1 MYTPAHF
8 AESRPEVLH
17 ALMRAHPLATLV
29 LTDEAG
35 ALDAHH
41 LPLLLQVDAQGKAWL
56 RGHVARANPLWQQA
70 QAGEARGGLAVLAI
84 FQGAQAYI
92 SPNWYASKAETH
104 RAVPTWNYAIVHA
117 HATLRAVDDAAWL
130 RTLLTDLTATH
141 EAAQPQPWQL
151 SDAPT
156 DYLDR
161 MLAAVVG
168 IELDIS
174 QLSGKWK
181 TSQNQAATN
190 RASVVAGLRQQGSA
204 DAVAMAALVQAV
216 DQPPPVR

>member
-1 MYTPAHF
+1 MYTPTHF

-41 LPLLLQVDAQGKAWL
+41 LPLLLQVDEQGRAWL
-56 RGHVARANPLWQQA
+56 RGHVARANPLWRQA
-70 QAGEARGGLAVLAI
+70 QGVDGLPVLVI

-92 SPNWYASKAETH
+92 SPNWYPSKAETH
-104 RAVPTWNYAIVHA
+104 RAVPTWNYAVVHA
-117 HATLRAVDDAAWL
+117 HASLRAVDDAAWL
-130 RTLLTDLTATH
+130 RALLADLTAAH
-141 EAAQPQPWQL
+141 EARQPQPWQL
-151 SDAPT
+151 SDAPA

-168 IELDIS
+168 IELDIT
-174 QLSGKWK
+174 QLQGKWK
-181 TSQNQAATN
+181 TSQNQPAAN
-190 RASVVAGLRQQGSA
+190 RAGVVAGLTQHGTEEA
-204 DAVAMAALVQAV
+204 AAMAAWVRAV
-216 DQPPPVR
+216 DTPR

>member
-1 MYTPAHF
+1 MYTPTHF
-8 AESRPEVLH
+8 AEFRPEVLY

-56 RGHVARANPLWQQA
+56 RGHVARANPLWRQA
-70 QAGEARGGLAVLAI
+70 QAVRGLPVLAI

-104 RAVPTWNYAIVHA
+104 RAVPTWNYAVVHA

-130 RTLLTDLTATH
+130 RTLLTDLTAAH
-141 EAAQPQPWQL
+141 EAHQPQPWQL
-151 SDAPT
+151 SDAPA
-156 DYLDR
+156 DYLER
-161 MLAAVVG
+161 MLAAVGG

-181 TSQNQAATN
+181 VSQNQAAAN
-190 RASVVAGLRQQGSA
+190 RAGVVAGLRQQGSA
-204 DAVAMAALVQAV
+204 DAAAMAALVQAV
-216 DQPPPVR
+216 DQAPPAR

>member
-1 MYTPAHF
+1 MYNPSHF
-8 AESRPEVLH
+8 HIDELPQLH
-17 ALMRAHPLATLV
+17 ALMRAHPL
-29 LTDEAG
+29 G
-35 ALDAHH
+35 ALVTHGADGLDANH
-41 LPLLLQVDAQGKAWL
+41 LPFHLDPATGPHGTLLA
-56 RGHVARANPLWQQA
+56 HVARANPLWQQA

-204 DAVAMAALVQAV
+204 DAAAMAALVQAV
-216 DQPPPVR
+216 DQAPPVR